1 MLFINTRP
9 QDRAEKLSHALRMAQ
24 IEVLDLP
31 LLQLLPRPWSA
42 DLSEL
47 YQQLPAAQVIVVVSP
62 TAVQIGMDYLKQSCI
77 TLDQLQ
83 HVQWIAVGDRT
94 AQALAQYGISAEVPK
109 VETSEGMLQL
119 PVLQTLNS
127 GQCLAFWRGEG
138 GRLFMMD
145 QLKQQGVRILN
156 FVLYERH
163 CPVFTQ
169 CKLANILSLLE
180 KQAQYAMVVSSEAGW
195 LNWIQLMQDQKQLI
209 AKGHYLVLGER
220 LYQVVS
226 NYKKNHATCFNI
238 TRLPDLKTDSILQ
251 KLVVVQGNT

>member
-47 YQQLPAAQVIVVVSP
+47 YRQLPAVQVIVVVSP

-83 HVQWIAVGDRT
+83 HVQWIAVGDCT

-119 PVLQTLNS
+119 PVLRTLNS

-180 KQAQYAMVVSSEAGW
+180 KQAQYAMVVSSEASW

-226 NYKKNHATCFNI
+226 NYKKNQATCFNI

>member
-24 IEVLDLP
+24 IDVLDLP

-42 DLSEL
+42 ELSEL
-47 YQQLPAAQVIVVVSP
+47 YRQLPANQVIVVVSP
-62 TAVQIGMDYLKQSCI
+62 TAVQIGMEYLKQSCI

-83 HVQWIAVGDRT
+83 HIQWIAVGERT

-119 PVLQTLNS
+119 PVLQTLNP
-127 GQCLAFWRGEG
+127 GQRLAFWRGEG

-145 QLKQQGVRILN
+145 QLKRQGMRILN
-156 FVLYERH
+156 FILYERH
-163 CPVFTQ
+163 CPVITRQ
-169 CKLANILSLLE
+169 NLAKLLCLLE
-180 KQAQYAMVVSSEAGW
+180 KQAQYAMVVSSEASW
-195 LNWIQLMQDQKQLI
+195 LNWIQLMQDQKHLI

-226 NYKKNHATCFNI
+226 NYKKNQASCFNI
-238 TRLPDLKTDSILQ
+238 TRLSDLKTDSILQ

>member
-9 QDRAEKLSHALRMAQ
+9 QDRAQELSHALRMAH
-24 IEVLDLP
+24 IDVLDLP
-31 LLQLLPRPWSA
+31 LLELLPQAWSA

-47 YQQLPAAQVIVVVSP
+47 YQQLPKAQVIVVVSP
-62 TAVQIGMDYLKQSCI
+62 TAVQIGMEYLKLSDI
-77 TLDQLQ
+77 TLDQLA
-83 HVQWIAVGDRT
+83 HIQWIAVGERT
-94 AQALAQYGISAEVPK
+94 AQALAQYGISAEVPQ

-119 PVLQTLNS
+119 PVLKTLKA

-145 QLKQQGVRILN
+145 QLKQQGMRILN
-156 FVLYERH
+156 FILYERR
-163 CPVFTQ
+163 CPVFAQ
-169 CKLANILSLLE
+169 QYLDNILYLLE
-180 KQAQYAMVVSSEAGW
+180 KQEQYVMVVSSEASW
-195 LNWIQLMQDQKQLI
+195 LNWIQLMQNQKQMI

-226 NYKKNHATCFNI
+226 NYKKNQSTCFNI
-238 TRLPDLKTDSILQ
+238 TRLPDLNTDSILQ